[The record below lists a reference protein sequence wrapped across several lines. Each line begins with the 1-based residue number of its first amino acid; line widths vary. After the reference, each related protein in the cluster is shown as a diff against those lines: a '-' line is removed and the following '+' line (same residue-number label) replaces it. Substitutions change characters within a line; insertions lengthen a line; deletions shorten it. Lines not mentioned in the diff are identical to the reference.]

1 MVGLE
6 RLDAALS
13 ERFRRSVKS
22 DNGCLLIIEDCR
34 SVSRAINRKFV
45 RNYPESGRLGRKKNS
60 ETWPGWGKKR
70 FESGDFL
77 TEQRGKKVR
86 KKRARSSVYISQPRV
101 AREGVK

>member
-22 DNGCLLIIEDCR
+22 DNGVSLDYWDCI

-45 RNYPESGRLGRKKNS
+45 RNYPESGRLGRKK
-60 ETWPGWGKKR
+60 TQKRGRAGAKK
-70 FESGDFL
+70 DL
-77 TEQRGKKVR
+77 
-86 KKRARSSVYISQPRV
+86 RV
-101 AREGVK
+101 EIF